1 MLKRIIPLL
10 FAALLI
16 SLAVVGC
23 GGDEEITAP
32 IKLVPQNANMLGRID
47 LARIMADEDIANFY
61 DTMDKEPDMPQTFDE
76 AMDMLGGDFEE
87 LVLFGDISEDT
98 GVEDY
103 GGAIVKGTF
112 EASDLIAAIE
122 QLADEEF
129 TTTSYKGYDIY
140 VDSAGEMQIAFLGS
154 DLLVVGSMDAVED
167 VILVK
172 EGELSA
178 VKGGVLDAYNDLGGV
193 LFKLAMVVPPELAE
207 EGFEES
213 PGELPG
219 MDAFGDVETL
229 EISLDKVGE
238 LISLDLQLCFAD
250 SESAEEAKGMI
261 DFIMAMAGMA
271 TMEEEGEE
279 LAELLEKIEV
289 TLTDSCLD
297 IDFEITLTEIEGL
310 METFEDSEDGFL
322 EF

>member
-1 MLKRIIPLL
+1 M
-10 FAALLI
+10 
-16 SLAVVGC
+16 
-23 GGDEEITAP
+23 
-32 IKLVPQNANMLGRID
+32 
-47 LARIMADEDIANFY
+47 
-61 DTMDKEPDMPQTFDE
+61 
-76 AMDMLGGDFEE
+76 
-87 LVLFGDISEDT
+87 
-98 GVEDY
+98 
-103 GGAIVKGTF
+103 
-112 EASDLIAAIE
+112 IAAIE

-154 DLLVVGSMDAVED
+154 DLLVAGSMDAVED

-172 EGELSA
+172 EGEISA
-178 VKGGVLDAYNDLGGV
+178 VRGGVLDAYNDLGGV

-229 EISLDKVGE
+229 GISLDKVGE

-310 METFEDSEDGFL
+310 METFEESEDGFL